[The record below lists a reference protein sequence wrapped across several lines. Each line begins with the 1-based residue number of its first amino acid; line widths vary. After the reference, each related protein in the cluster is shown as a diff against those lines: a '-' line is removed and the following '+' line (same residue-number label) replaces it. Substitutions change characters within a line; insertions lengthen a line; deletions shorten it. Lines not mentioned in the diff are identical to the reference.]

1 MATRKRKVSQ
11 SILILL
17 APVLLLSAFALRE
30 GIGASR
36 EAREAAGGEQS
47 DSIETPRPER
57 NADEWRVRIPSEER
71 MGIRPE
77 NARLPGEILSI
88 VFAHRGGL
96 ADISEKLMET
106 DYKRLVISLRIGAKG
121 DVRELSVLP
130 VGEPE
135 EKFKA
140 AVSEFIQSWSFP
152 SSLEET
158 FVVLPLEFF
167 RSEEASRAPAP
178 AYVGI

>member
-1 MATRKRKVSQ
+1 MATRKRKVPR

-30 GIGASR
+30 GFGASR
-36 EAREAAGGEQS
+36 ESAAGEQS
-47 DSIETPRPER
+47 DSVETTRPER
-57 NADEWRVRIPSEER
+57 DTDEWRVRLPSEER

-88 VFAHRGGL
+88 VFAHRSGL
-96 ADISEKLMET
+96 ADISEKFMET
-106 DYKRLVISLRIGAKG
+106 DYRRLVISLRIGAKG
-121 DVRELSVLP
+121 DVKELSILP

-140 AVSEFIQSWSFP
+140 AVSEFIRSWSFP
-152 SSLEET
+152 SSMVET
-158 FVVLPLEFF
+158 FVIIPLEFF
-167 RSEEASRAPAP
+167 RSEEAGRAPAP
-178 AYVGI
+178 IYSGI

>member
-47 DSIETPRPER
+47 DSVEMTRPER

-106 DYKRLVISLRIGAKG
+106 DYMRLVISLRIGAKG
-121 DVRELSVLP
+121 DVKELSILP

-140 AVSEFIQSWSFP
+140 AVSEFIRRWSFP

-158 FVVLPLEFF
+158 FIVLPLEFF
-167 RSEEASRAPAP
+167 RSEEAGRAPEP
-178 AYVGI
+178 IYGSI